1 MSPAARKRLAWILG
15 LVFVLAMVMCP
26 GPGVLLVNRAELFL
40 GLPLIYVW
48 GVFWYGVQ
56 LSVILLCYFLLWR
69 RVDTAD
75 SDSER

>member
-1 MSPAARKRLAWILG
+1 MSPAARKRLTWILG
-15 LVFVLAMVMCP
+15 LAFALTMVMGP

-40 GLPLIYVW
+40 GWPLVYVW

-56 LSVILLCYFLLWR
+56 LSVILLSYALLWR
-69 RVDTAD
+69 QSDTAD

>member
-1 MSPAARKRLAWILG
+1 MSPAARKRLTWILG
-15 LVFVLAMVMCP
+15 LAFALAMVMGP

-56 LSVILLCYFLLWR
+56 LSVILLCYTLLWR
-69 RVDTAD
+69 RVDTAN
-75 SDSER
+75 SDGER

>member
-1 MSPAARKRLAWILG
+1 MSPAARKRIGWILG
-15 LVFVLAMVMCP
+15 LAFAVAMVMGP

-40 GLPLIYVW
+40 GLPIIYVW

-56 LSVILLCYFLLWR
+56 LSAILLLYALVWR
-69 RVDTAD
+69 VVDAAD

>member
-15 LVFVLAMVMCP
+15 LAFVLAMVMGP

-56 LSVILLCYFLLWR
+56 LSVILLSYALLWR
-69 RVDTAD
+69 QSDMAD